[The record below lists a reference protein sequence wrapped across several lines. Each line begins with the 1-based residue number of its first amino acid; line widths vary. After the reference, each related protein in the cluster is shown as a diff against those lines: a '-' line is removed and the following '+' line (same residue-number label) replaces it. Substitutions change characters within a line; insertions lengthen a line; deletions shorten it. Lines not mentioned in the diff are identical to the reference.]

1 MIKLIITF
9 TQILSNLDTYLTSF
23 TSFTPVVENVTI
35 SGLIPAEHLLFSAPP
50 GFRYME
56 TDDSRGGISML
67 FIPRKWM
74 KPLPPLPLPEKPA
87 NMEQNEEI

>member
-74 KPLPPLPLPEKPA
+74 KPPPLPLPEKPA
-87 NMEQNEEI
+87 NMEQKEEI